1 MQSRNHEVLSA
12 QTLRQLEAC
21 RSFVKTRNRYV
32 ILGVGKPAA
41 SVTEDAYSAIIDM
54 LVQRTDRRL
63 KNRF

>member
-1 MQSRNHEVLSA
+1 MKFF
-12 QTLRQLEAC
+12 LRKHSGNSKPAAP
-21 RSFVKTRNRYV
+21 FVKTRNRYV